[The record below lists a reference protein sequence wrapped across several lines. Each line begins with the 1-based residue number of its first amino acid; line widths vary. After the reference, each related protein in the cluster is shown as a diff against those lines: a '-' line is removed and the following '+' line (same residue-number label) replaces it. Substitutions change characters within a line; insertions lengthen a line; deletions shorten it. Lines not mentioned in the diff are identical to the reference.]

1 MTKRF
6 FLTIVIALVFGA
18 AAAAVDPAL
27 NGEWFNAQGDFRF
40 NDGNWEGWTD
50 DNPMVKG
57 TYTAWDGAITIRV
70 DYVHGNI
77 LNDFLLEFPLL
88 ISFDPRWYSQSE
100 VREIII
106 NGAVELALAED
117 ESLAALFTM
126 FRETIMVMFEEQFG
140 PEFDNRLNEIFL
152 LAEGTYSVSGNTL
165 TLVFDGDFFGGGG
178 GEFTR
183 R

>member
-1 MTKRF
+1 M
-6 FLTIVIALVFGA
+6 LIALTFGA
-18 AAAAVDPAL
+18 TAAADVSVDSAL
-27 NGEWFNAQGDFRF
+27 NGEWFYEDWEFRF
-40 NDGNWEGWTD
+40 NDGNWEGWSD
-50 DNPMVKG
+50 DSPMLKG

-70 DYVHGNI
+70 NYVHGNI
-77 LNDFLLEFPLL
+77 LNDFLLEFPLP
-88 ISFDPRWYSQSE
+88 ISFDPKWYSQSE
-100 VREIII
+100 VREMII
-106 NGAVELALAED
+106 NGAFELALAED

-140 PEFDNRLNEIFL
+140 HEFDNRLNEIFL
-152 LAEGTYSVSGNTL
+152 LVEGTYSASGNTL